1 MANELLNIKI
11 AQELSDAIELVLNK
25 YKKAKRDKMP
35 PMEGI
40 YIVRFATNDTHCI
53 TAMGNFSLV
62 GVMTSVLETA
72 IMQDRERKQQV
83 RTPVA

>member
-1 MANELLNIKI
+1 MEKEPSNTEI
-11 AQELSDAIELVLNK
+11 AQELSDAIQTVLNK
-25 YKKAKRDKMP
+25 YKTSERDKVP

-53 TAMGNFSLV
+53 TAMGDFPLEA
-62 GVMTSVLETA
+62 VMTSVIETA

-83 RTPVA
+83 RIPVA